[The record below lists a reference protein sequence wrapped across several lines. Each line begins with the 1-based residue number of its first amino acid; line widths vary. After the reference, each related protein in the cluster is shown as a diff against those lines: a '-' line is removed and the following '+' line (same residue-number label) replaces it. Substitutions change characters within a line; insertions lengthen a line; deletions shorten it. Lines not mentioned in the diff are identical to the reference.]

1 MQSSNRRSKILS
13 VICYKRD
20 SPLKD
25 IDIDLAPSKR
35 PKIIREIKKERRQY
49 LDQSLDEQFLDEL
62 GATCVATYGTE
73 TSKSVVLTACRGY
86 VNEDFPQGIDSD
98 IAQYLSSL
106 IPVERG
112 FNWSIEDVY
121 YGNKEKNRPYVKL
134 FKVEVDKY
142 PNLLNIM
149 LQLEGLI
156 KSRGVHASGIVFF
169 DGDPFEVTCFMRAPN
184 GEVITQFDLHDVEA
198 TGATKFDFLITKIQD
213 KITTFIELLQRDNL
227 LPKDWTIRQ
236 IYETYF
242 QPDKLPLDDDKLW
255 DAIENNEVL
264 DLFQFDS
271 DVGRQA
277 AKKIKPKNIIEL
289 SDANSLL
296 RLMPET
302 KNAETPL
309 DKYVRYKN
317 NIQLWYDE
325 MKEEGLTQEEMKTL
339 EPYFLSSFG
348 VPPSQEQLMLMLMDK
363 NICNF
368 SLAEANSA
376 RKIVGKKQLD
386 KIPFLHDEIMKRA
399 SRKELGD
406 YIWKAGVGPQMGYSF
421 SVIHATSYSYIGVQS
436 AFAATHWNPIY
447 WNTACLIVNTESLL
461 ENNEDEDD
469 EVDIEEKDKSTDYG
483 KLATAIGMVRSR
495 GIKVSLIDINNS
507 DYTFIPDVE
516 NNEILFGLKG
526 VSKVNKK
533 TIEQIMAARPY
544 KSIKDFMKKCPLNK
558 PTMISLIKAGAFDKL
573 DNNWAKELNQ
583 ESRIGIMAYYI
594 YMISEPKTNLNLQN
608 FSSLVKYNLIPD
620 DLEFTKQLFDFNKYI
635 KKNKKDIYYLLDESS
650 LNFLQK
656 SNLIEEVDFINGN
669 PLIQQKI
676 WDKIY
681 SKQMDCVR
689 DWIKE
694 NKEELL
700 QKYNTILF
708 KQNWEKYASGTIS
721 AWEMQALCFYY
732 HEHELS
738 DIDVNR
744 YGISDFFKLN
754 EKSEVERYITRKGID
769 IPIYKIHKIVG
780 TVIAKKDSKATI
792 TLLTPTGVVSV
803 KFTKEYYSM
812 FKKRISKVNPDG
824 TKTVIE
830 EGWFKK
836 GTLLLINGYRREDTF
851 VAKTYK
857 TTNSHQLY
865 KILQVVDNK
874 NLVLTHERAEGDSD
888 EEE

>member
-1 MQSSNRRSKILS
+1 
-13 VICYKRD
+13 
-20 SPLKD
+20 
-25 IDIDLAPSKR
+25 
-35 PKIIREIKKERRQY
+35 
-49 LDQSLDEQFLDEL
+49 
-62 GATCVATYGTE
+62 
-73 TSKSVVLTACRGY
+73 
-86 VNEDFPQGIDSD
+86 
-98 IAQYLSSL
+98 
-106 IPVERG
+106 
-112 FNWSIEDVY
+112 
-121 YGNKEKNRPYVKL
+121 
-134 FKVEVDKY
+134 
-142 PNLLNIM
+142 
-149 LQLEGLI
+149 
-156 KSRGVHASGIVFF
+156 
-169 DGDPFEVTCFMRAPN
+169 
-184 GEVITQFDLHDVEA
+184 
-198 TGATKFDFLITKIQD
+198 
-213 KITTFIELLQRDNL
+213 
-227 LPKDWTIRQ
+227 
-236 IYETYF
+236 
-242 QPDKLPLDDDKLW
+242 
-255 DAIENNEVL
+255 
-264 DLFQFDS
+264 
-271 DVGRQA
+271 
-277 AKKIKPKNIIEL
+277 
-289 SDANSLL
+289 
-296 RLMPET
+296 
-302 KNAETPL
+302 
-309 DKYVRYKN
+309 
-317 NIQLWYDE
+317 
-325 MKEEGLTQEEMKTL
+325 
-339 EPYFLSSFG
+339 
-348 VPPSQEQLMLMLMDK
+348 
-363 NICNF
+363 
-368 SLAEANSA
+368 
-376 RKIVGKKQLD
+376 
-386 KIPFLHDEIMKRA
+386 
-399 SRKELGD
+399 
-406 YIWKAGVGPQMGYSF
+406 
-421 SVIHATSYSYIGVQS
+421 
-436 AFAATHWNPIY
+436 
-447 WNTACLIVNTESLL
+447 
-461 ENNEDEDD
+461 
-469 EVDIEEKDKSTDYG
+469 
-483 KLATAIGMVRSR
+483 MVRSR

-544 KSIKDFMKKCPLNK
+544 KSIKEFMKKCPLNK
-558 PTMISLIKAGAFDKL
+558 PTMIALIKAGAFDKL

-583 ESRIGIMAYYI
+583 ESRISIMAYYI
-594 YMISEPKTNLNLQN
+594 YTISEPKTNLNLQN

-635 KKNKKDIYYLLDESS
+635 KKNKKDIYYLLDERS

-669 PLIQQKI
+669 PLIQQKV

-721 AWEMQALCFYY
+721 AWEMQSLCFYY
-732 HEHELS
+732 HKHELS
-738 DIDVNR
+738 DVDVNR
-744 YGISDFFKLN
+744 YGVSDFFKLN
-754 EKSEVERYITRKGID
+754 EKSEVERYIRRKDIN

-812 FKKRISKVNPDG
+812 FKKRISKLNPDG